1 MRKRRGF
8 SYLELVV
15 AMALFGIA
23 LSGTTRLVV
32 MQSRQVSAL
41 EKRLNFDGT
50 TYLVPSED
58 VWARKLGAATTI
70 ESVDPGPVYPAEEL
84 VTLIDNGDPGYTEIG
99 PDWHD
104 HDRTAYNYELRCNND
119 GGELAVALWKFTGL
133 TPRQYRV
140 FVTWNAR
147 SKQCED
153 AHYDVKDDFDILGI
167 VVKNLEIPPSGEY
180 FEGVPWED
188 LGVYTITSGILRV
201 RVSDERGKIV
211 ADAVRFE
218 TWGND
223 VEVLTVQ
230 KSFDSGEA
238 TIRVS
243 VTPSS

>member
-1 MRKRRGF
+1 
-8 SYLELVV
+8 
-15 AMALFGIA
+15 
-23 LSGTTRLVV
+23 

-133 TPRQYRV
+133 TTRQYKV

-147 SKQCED
+147 SKQCEV

-167 VVKNLEIPPSGEY
+167 VVRNLQIPPSGEY

-188 LGVYTITSGILRV
+188 FGVYTITSGILRV
-201 RVSDERGKIV
+201 RLSDERGRIV

-238 TIRVS
+238 TVRVS
-243 VTPSS
+243 VTPQS